1 MRSKKSKTD
10 FSLRPP
16 FMADETIE
24 VFDEYV
30 FSAKSTFL
38 IGTQLR
44 IKRAHGRFKFVRHV
58 VSVNREAEWIDVK
71 DKFGKI
77 RSFYTN
83 DIKGPIPQR
92 RKRKAVLNG

>member
-1 MRSKKSKTD
+1 MPSKKNKVD
-10 FSLRPP
+10 FSLLPP

-30 FSAKSTFL
+30 FSEKSTFSP
-38 IGTQLR
+38 GTVLR
-44 IKRAHGRFKFVRHV
+44 IKRAHGKFNFIRHV

-71 DKFGKI
+71 DKYGKI

-83 DIKGPIPQR
+83 DIKGPVPKR
-92 RKRKAVLNG
+92 RIKKAVLNG